1 MRNLELGLFYVL
13 IEPILYH
20 KISFYQKMLRI
31 FLLLDCSS
39 FVSLCKTPNTG
50 VSATG
55 KTRLDKERVA
65 LCIAEMVTLCN
76 NNQ

>member
-1 MRNLELGLFYVL
+1 
-13 IEPILYH
+13 
-20 KISFYQKMLRI
+20 MLRI

-76 NNQ
+76 NNQGFANNIYKIETLCIN